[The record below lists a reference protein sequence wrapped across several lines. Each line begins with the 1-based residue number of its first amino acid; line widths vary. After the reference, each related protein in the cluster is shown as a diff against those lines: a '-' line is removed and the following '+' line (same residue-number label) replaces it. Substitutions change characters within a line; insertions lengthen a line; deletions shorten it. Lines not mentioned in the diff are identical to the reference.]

1 MSHLWYRSR
10 RFDCN
15 TAGLHQALRSI
26 VYVSLFVARWYAVIG
41 AFRYSL
47 LFRSLDGVPSGRW
60 SLIWIASLTLRVYQW
75 GSRSINLTLL
85 QIGICSVSLAC
96 SETAEVWVRAN
107 RMSPSCSFYQFSHWS
122 PSFTNIHFATFV
134 WDLLNDTVLFWW
146 FQGVFSSY

>member
-1 MSHLWYRSR
+1 MKFVRLSHDRVTYDIDRDVSTATLLVFIR
-10 RFDCN
+10 RW
-15 TAGLHQALRSI
+15 GR
-26 VYVSLFVARWYAVIG
+26 LFVARWYAVIG

-107 RMSPSCSFYQFSHWS
+107 RMSPSCSFYQFSYWS
-122 PSFTNIHFATFV
+122 PSFTNIHFATFA
-134 WDLLNDTVLFWW
+134 WDLLNDTV
-146 FQGVFSSY
+146 